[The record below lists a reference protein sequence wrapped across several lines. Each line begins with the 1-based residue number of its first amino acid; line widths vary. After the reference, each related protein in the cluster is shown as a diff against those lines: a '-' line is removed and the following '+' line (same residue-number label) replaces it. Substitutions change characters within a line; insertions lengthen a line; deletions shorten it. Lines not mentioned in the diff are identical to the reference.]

1 VGGLGKKGSGDGG
14 RERRNPSRDERFF
27 FARLRFVRR
36 AAPPALPVPVPE
48 RGLAVVAPDGVPGRR
63 ESRVGDAGDVRGD
76 GVPAGEEG

>member
-14 RERRNPSRDERFF
+14 RERRNPSRDERF
-27 FARLRFVRR
+27 ARLRFVRR
-36 AAPPALPVPVPE
+36 ATPPALPVPVPE